1 MLPSNIDLT
10 ERADFGSPSSMSMD
24 TPVDLDLLD
33 LDDFDTRNKM
43 SSNEYNSLIRWES
56 IFGRKR
62 HINQKWDIFPRLGL
76 NGAEDSNALCCI
88 RCGKPIRIPWKNYG
102 HRYPWGNCGLCF
114 ECNEKEETETWG
126 KIPWNHNMNKFSSRN
141 DERGYNLFNSK

>member
-10 ERADFGSPSSMSMD
+10 ERADFGLPSSMSMD
-24 TPVDLDLLD
+24 TPVDLD

-76 NGAEDSNALCCI
+76 DVAEDPNALCCI

-102 HRYPWGNCGLCF
+102 HRYPWGNYGLCF

>member
-24 TPVDLDLLD
+24 TPVDLDL
-33 LDDFDTRNKM
+33 DDSDSENKM

-56 IFGRKR
+56 IFGKRK
-62 HINQKWDIFPRLGL
+62 HINQKWSIFPRNGL
-76 NGAEDSNALCCI
+76 NVSYGSENPYTLYCS
-88 RCGKPIRIPWKNYG
+88 RCGKVIRIPWKNYG
-102 HRYPWGNCGLCF
+102 HRYLWKNNGLCF
-114 ECNEKEETETWG
+114 ECSEKVETEIWG
-126 KIPWNHNMNKFSSRN
+126 KIPWKHTSTSSRN